1 MRKGKD
7 RMTRNHV
14 DVTEWSDMSTDRL
27 LSQRSSTIKFQFSVL
42 VEYKADIIIISLNLT
57 YSRNDTAEI
66 LTIFH
71 LRAITHSNNYNAYAN
86 KND

>member
-1 MRKGKD
+1 LLAQNSD
-7 RMTRNHV
+7 NV
-14 DVTEWSDMSTDRL
+14 SEWRDMPTNRL
-27 LSQRSSTIKFQFSVL
+27 LSQRSSSIKIQFSVL

-66 LTIFH
+66 LPIFH
-71 LRAITHSNNYNAYAN
+71 LRATTHSNNYNAYNAN